1 MWTVKIKA
9 DRYGQAIGLL
19 LKMGG
24 AFQTRFEDTLIVN
37 RDQRRALEEAG
48 LVAANGCLPQR
59 TVPSGTTAPLGMTT
73 MPSRIT

>member
-9 DRYGQAIGLL
+9 DRYGQAIALL

-37 RDQRRALEEAG
+37 RDQRRALEEAD
-48 LVAANGCLPQR
+48 LVAANGAREKPR
-59 TVPSGTTAPLGMTT
+59 KAHAKKAK
-73 MPSRIT
+73 